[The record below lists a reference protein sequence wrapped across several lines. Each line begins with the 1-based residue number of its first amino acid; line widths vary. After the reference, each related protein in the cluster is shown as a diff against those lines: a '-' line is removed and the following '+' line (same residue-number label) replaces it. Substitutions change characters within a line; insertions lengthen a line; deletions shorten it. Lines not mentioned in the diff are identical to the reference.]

1 MVGLYT
7 INRQDFHALIGPTS
21 IDGFAVVNGF
31 SGHGFKES
39 QMVGS
44 LMAQWLTGKTAEWD
58 TDVPMSF
65 LSVDQDPIEA
75 EEKTV
80 LA

>member
-1 MVGLYT
+1 MASLYT
-7 INRQDFHALIGPTS
+7 VNRQDVHPVIGPTP
-21 IDGFAVVNGF
+21 IQGYAVVNGF

-39 QMVGS
+39 PMVGS
-44 LMAQWLTGKTAEWD
+44 LIAQWLTGERASFD

-65 LSVDQDPIEA
+65 YAFDRAPIA
-75 EEKTV
+75 MDDKSV